1 MASAEPIARAQ
12 AVRLQGRSDP
22 GLVVRADGRELSRA
36 LTNLVVN
43 ALRHTPPDG
52 AVSVSARREGRAVVI
67 AVIDQCGGIS
77 EAHLERMFEPGWS
90 GSEARS
96 PGEGAGLGLAV
107 VSGVMAA
114 HAGEVSVRNTD
125 DGCSF
130 ELSLTARP

>member
-1 MASAEPIARAQ
+1 M
-12 AVRLQGRSDP
+12 
-22 GLVVRADGRELSRA
+22 RADGRELSRA

-52 AVSVSARREGRAVVI
+52 AVSVSARRDGTAVVI
-67 AVIDQCGGIS
+67 EVVDQCGGIPA
-77 EAHLERMFEPGWS
+77 AHLDRMFEPGWS

-114 HAGEVSVRNTD
+114 HGGEVSVHNTD

-130 ELSLTARP
+130 ELSLAAR